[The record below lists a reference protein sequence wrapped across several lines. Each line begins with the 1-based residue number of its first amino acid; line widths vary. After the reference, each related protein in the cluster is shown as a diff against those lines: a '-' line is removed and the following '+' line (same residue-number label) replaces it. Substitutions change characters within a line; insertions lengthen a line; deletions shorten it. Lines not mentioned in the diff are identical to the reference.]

1 LVDLDNALRQLGLA
15 GRLVTVLKIDVEGYE
30 PAVIAGATKTL
41 ELTAAVVLEYS
52 PDLSNAGGLS
62 CHAMLDQLLDA
73 GFQPFALDE
82 KSTAVPLSIE
92 KLRSFEGQM
101 DLVMMK
107 PTLR

>member
-1 LVDLDNALRQLGLA
+1 
-15 GRLVTVLKIDVEGYE
+15 
-30 PAVIAGATKTL
+30 
-41 ELTAAVVLEYS
+41 
-52 PDLSNAGGLS
+52 
-62 CHAMLDQLLDA
+62 MLDQLLSA